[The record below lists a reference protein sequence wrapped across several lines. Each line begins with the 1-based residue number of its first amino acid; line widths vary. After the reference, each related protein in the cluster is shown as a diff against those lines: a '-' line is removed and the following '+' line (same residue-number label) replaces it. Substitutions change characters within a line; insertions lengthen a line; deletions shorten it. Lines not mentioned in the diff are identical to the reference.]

1 MRKVAALVFSGAVA
15 MSLALAGC
23 TGGGSTQG
31 EDKGSA
37 APSGG
42 AEDAGTPSERARAA
56 PRPPKSVAGLGDSI
70 TRGFHVCEPLSD
82 CPEKS
87 WSTGTSG
94 DVDSLARR
102 LLDKPSG
109 HTWNFARSGA
119 QVADLPVQTGEAI
132 ARRPDLVTV
141 LIGANDACTDSAA
154 GMTPVADFR
163 TAVADSLERLQA
175 ELPRTQ
181 VYVSSVPSLTRL
193 WEVGRDSVLTRQ
205 IWSLGSICQSMLA
218 DPSDLGASASD
229 RRAEVQDRV
238 VEFNAVLEEE
248 CGRHPLCVY
257 DDGAAFRYDF
267 TRDHLSRWD
276 SFHPDEDGQNVLADI
291 AYKKLRAA
299 RDE

>member
-1 MRKVAALVFSGAVA
+1 MRKGAALVCTGAVA
-15 MSLALAGC
+15 MSLFLAGC
-23 TGGGSTQG
+23 TGEGGKQG
-31 EDKGSA
+31 EDKGTA

-42 AEDAGTPSERARAA
+42 AEDAGAPSQRARPA
-56 PRPPKSVAGLGDSI
+56 PRPPKSVAALGDSI
-70 TRGFHVCEPLSD
+70 TRGFHACEPLSD

-87 WSTGTSG
+87 WSTGTSA
-94 DVDSLARR
+94 DVDSLAGR

-141 LIGANDACTDSAA
+141 LIGANDACTGSPAQ
-154 GMTPVADFR
+154 MTPVADFR
-163 TAVADSLERLQA
+163 TAVADSLDRLEA
-175 ELPRTQ
+175 DLPRTQ
-181 VYVSSVPSLTRL
+181 VYVSSVPSLMRL

-205 IWSLGSICQSMLA
+205 IWSLGVCQSMLA
-218 DPSDLGASASD
+218 EPSDLGAPATG

-257 DDGAAFRYDF
+257 DDGAAFGYDF
-267 TRDHLSRWD
+267 TREHLSRWD
-276 SFHPDEDGQNVLADI
+276 SFHPDEDGQKVLAEI
-291 AYKKLRAA
+291 AYDKLREA
-299 RDE
+299 RER